1 MFNTLKNAWRIPD
14 LRKKLLYTLLIIIA
28 FRFGSVV
35 PVPFL
40 NVSALNTLMAS
51 ANETA
56 LGYIN
61 MLTGG
66 AFANATLFA
75 MGITPYINSSI
86 IIQLLTVAI
95 PALERMAKE
104 GEEGRKKI
112 AAITRYTTV
121 GLGLIQGTAYYF
133 YLRNNKITLYNEGFS
148 AVFTAI
154 IIVLT
159 FTAGTALIMW
169 MGEQINQKGVGN
181 GISIILF
188 AGIVARLPVT
198 MGQIWSYF
206 SAAMQ
211 SPESYGKYFVFAPLF
226 IILFL
231 AVIWVIVFMN
241 DSERRIPVQYAKK
254 VVGRKVYGGQSTVL
268 PIKVTM
274 SGVMPVI
281 FASAILSIPSTIRL
295 FVGEPTGF
303 WKGFFNAFSST
314 GWLYSVLYLLLIV
327 VFAYFYMTIQYNPI
341 EMANNLRTNNGTI
354 PGIRPGRPTAEF
366 ISKKQAGSDEAFNDV
381 ILQRLR
387 AVNADLVVLAG
398 YLPIVGGQI
407 VRAFEHRIINIHPAL
422 IPAFC
427 GPGMYGHH
435 VHEAVLA
442 YGAKISGATT
452 HFVDEQVDHGGVIMQ
467 KSVPVLEGDTP
478 ETLAARVLA
487 VEHEIL
493 PESVRLFCAEKLGVD
508 GRQVHVL

>member
-1 MFNTLKNAWRIPD
+1 M
-14 LRKKLLYTLLIIIA
+14 IIIA

-40 NVSALNTLMAS
+40 DASALADIMAG

-56 LGYIN
+56 LGYVN

-66 AFANATLFA
+66 AVANATLFA

-95 PALERMAKE
+95 PPLERMAKE

-112 AAITRYTTV
+112 AAITRYVTV
-121 GLGLIQGTAYYF
+121 ALGLIQGTAYYF
-133 YLRNNKITLYNEGFS
+133 FLKNSGVTLYNEGFS
-148 AVFTAI
+148 AVFSAL
-154 IIVLT
+154 IIVLA

-198 MGQIWSYF
+198 AGQVWSYF
-206 SAAMQ
+206 SAALQ
-211 SPESYGKYFVFAPLF
+211 SPESYSQYFIFAPLF
-226 IILFL
+226 VILFL
-231 AVIWVIVFMN
+231 AVIWIIVFMN

-254 VVGRKVYGGQSTVL
+254 VVGRKMYGGQSTFL

-281 FASAILSIPSTIRL
+281 FASAILSIPSTIRM
-295 FVGEPTGF
+295 FISEPTGF
-303 WKGFFNAFSST
+303 WKGFFDAFSTS
-314 GWLYSVLYLLLIV
+314 GWLYSILYLMLIIM
-327 VFAYFYMTIQYNPI
+327 FAYFYMTIQYNPI

-366 ISKKQAGSDEAFNDV
+366 ISK
-381 ILQRLR
+381 ILSKVTLIGAIFL
-387 AVNADLVVLAG
+387 AVVAI
-398 YLPIVGGQI
+398 LPIIYGNVTAMHGLTMGGTSVIIMVGVALETVKQI
-407 VRAFEHRIINIHPAL
+407 
-422 IPAFC
+422 
-427 GPGMYGHH
+427 
-435 VHEAVLA
+435 
-442 YGAKISGATT
+442 
-452 HFVDEQVDHGGVIMQ
+452 
-467 KSVPVLEGDTP
+467 
-478 ETLAARVLA
+478 
-487 VEHEIL
+487 
-493 PESVRLFCAEKLGVD
+493 ESQMMMRHYKGFLD
-508 GRQVHVL
+508 

>member
-1 MFNTLKNAWRIPD
+1 MFNTLKNAWKIPD
-14 LRKKLLYTLLIIIA
+14 LRKKLLFTLLIIIA

-40 NVSALNTLMAS
+40 DASALSEIMAS

-56 LGYIN
+56 LGYVN

-95 PALERMAKE
+95 PPLERMAKE
-104 GEEGRKKI
+104 GEEGRRKI
-112 AAITRYTTV
+112 AAITRYVTV
-121 GLGLIQGTAYYF
+121 ALGLIQGTAYYF
-133 YLRNNKITLYNEGFS
+133 FLKNSGVTLYNEGFS
-148 AVFTAI
+148 AVFSAVI
-154 IIVLT
+154 IILA

-198 MGQIWSYF
+198 VGQVWSYF

-211 SPESYGKYFVFAPLF
+211 SPESYSQYFVFAPLF
-226 IILFL
+226 VILFL

-254 VVGRKVYGGQSTVL
+254 VVGRKVYGGQSTFL

-281 FASAILSIPSTIRL
+281 FASAILSIPSTIRM
-295 FVGEPTGF
+295 FITNPSNF
-303 WKGFFNAFSST
+303 WEGFFNAFSTS
-314 GWLYSVLYLLLIV
+314 GWLYSVLYLLLIIM
-327 VFAYFYMTIQYNPI
+327 FAYFYMTIQYNPI
-341 EMANNLRTNNGTI
+341 EMANNLRANNGTI

-366 ISKKQAGSDEAFNDV
+366 ISK
-381 ILQRLR
+381 ILSKVTLIGAIFL
-387 AVNADLVVLAG
+387 AVVAI
-398 YLPIVGGQI
+398 LPIIYGNLTGMHGLTMGGTSVIIMVGVALETVKQI
-407 VRAFEHRIINIHPAL
+407 
-422 IPAFC
+422 
-427 GPGMYGHH
+427 
-435 VHEAVLA
+435 
-442 YGAKISGATT
+442 
-452 HFVDEQVDHGGVIMQ
+452 
-467 KSVPVLEGDTP
+467 
-478 ETLAARVLA
+478 
-487 VEHEIL
+487 
-493 PESVRLFCAEKLGVD
+493 ESQMMMRHYKGFLD
-508 GRQVHVL
+508 

>member
-1 MFNTLKNAWRIPD
+1 MSSF
-14 LRKKLLYTLLIIIA
+14 A
-28 FRFGSVV
+28 FRFVSVV

-40 NVSALNTLMAS
+40 DASALADIMAG

-56 LGYIN
+56 LGYVN

-95 PALERMAKE
+95 PPLERMAKE

-112 AAITRYTTV
+112 AAITRYVTV
-121 GLGLIQGTAYYF
+121 ALGLIQGTAYYF
-133 YLRNNKITLYNEGFS
+133 FLKNSGVTLYNEGFS
-148 AVFTAI
+148 AVFSAL
-154 IIVLT
+154 IIVLA

-198 MGQIWSYF
+198 AGQVWSYF
-206 SAAMQ
+206 SAALQ
-211 SPESYGKYFVFAPLF
+211 SPESYSQYFIFAPLF
-226 IILFL
+226 VILFL
-231 AVIWVIVFMN
+231 AVIWIIVFMN

-254 VVGRKVYGGQSTVL
+254 VVGRKMYGGQSTFL

-281 FASAILSIPSTIRL
+281 FASAILSIPSTIRM
-295 FVGEPTGF
+295 FISEPTGF
-303 WKGFFNAFSST
+303 WKGFFDAFSTS
-314 GWLYSVLYLLLIV
+314 GWLYSILYLMLIIM
-327 VFAYFYMTIQYNPI
+327 FAYFYMTIQYNPI

-366 ISKKQAGSDEAFNDV
+366 ISK
-381 ILQRLR
+381 ILSKVTLIGAIFL
-387 AVNADLVVLAG
+387 AVVAI
-398 YLPIVGGQI
+398 LPIIYGNVTAMHGLTMGGTSVIIMVGVALETVKQI
-407 VRAFEHRIINIHPAL
+407 
-422 IPAFC
+422 
-427 GPGMYGHH
+427 
-435 VHEAVLA
+435 
-442 YGAKISGATT
+442 
-452 HFVDEQVDHGGVIMQ
+452 
-467 KSVPVLEGDTP
+467 
-478 ETLAARVLA
+478 
-487 VEHEIL
+487 
-493 PESVRLFCAEKLGVD
+493 ESQMMMRHYKGFLD
-508 GRQVHVL
+508 